1 MSTAAS
7 EVFPGYGPAEISTEA
22 LRQELMI
29 RTLLLGVRTAMPVKV
44 MAVHPG
50 TGTPPTIGT
59 VDVQPLVQTVDGTG
73 KLWSLAEVYGA
84 SFLRF
89 QAGGNAVVI
98 DPQVGDIG
106 LAAVCDR
113 DISSVLAAGGA
124 LSGPGSARTHHLSDM
139 IYVGSIISIAAI
151 TQYLMFS
158 ASGISVVSQQAVTL
172 QAPQINLDGAV
183 SQTNGDVTMQTKL
196 TVPSV
201 DATTDVTVPNGSVNG
216 HVHQYS
222 PGTGTPTDTGN
233 MTG

>member
-1 MSTAAS
+1 MS
-7 EVFPGYGPAEISTEA
+7 EVFPGYSPAEISADA
-22 LRQELMI
+22 LRQELLI

-44 MAVHPG
+44 IAVHPG
-50 TGTPPTIGT
+50 TGTPPSIGT

-73 KLWSLAEVYGA
+73 KLWSLGEVYGA
-84 SFLRF
+84 QFLRL
-89 QAGGNAVVI
+89 QAGSNAVVI

-106 LAAVCDR
+106 LAVVCDR
-113 DISSVLAAGGA
+113 DISSVIAANGA

-139 IYVGSIISIAAI
+139 IYVASIISIAAI

-158 ASGISVVSQQAVTL
+158 SSGISVVSQQAVTL

-196 TVPSV
+196 TVPNV
-201 DATTDVTVPNGSVNG
+201 DATTDVTVPNGSVNN
-216 HVHQYS
+216 HVHIYS
-222 PGTGTPTDTGN
+222 PGSGTPTDTGA